1 MTRFGKYTLV
11 SLLGR
16 GGMGEVF
23 LARAPGVQRPVVIK
37 RILST
42 MVPDGEVLRGFLDET
57 RIAARLRH
65 PHIIRIDELGE
76 VEGEWYI
83 RMEYVEGASLSQV
96 MKSAAKAGEYVS
108 LGVCLYVAGCI
119 ASALEHA
126 HNARDPEGRPLHVVH
141 RDVTPHNVLLGRAGA
156 VKLIDFGVAR
166 AEQRFQFTTPGLV
179 KGKLAY
185 MSPEQAD
192 GKKVDGRTD
201 LFALGIC
208 LWESL
213 TGRRLFRGD
222 TVPETLQRLI
232 ACQVAPPSMYR
243 ADVPP
248 EVDALVLKALAR
260 EPEGRFQR
268 AAEFV
273 EAIDTVCDQYELTQ
287 GARALAAL
295 IRRLIPEA
303 GHAEGLAPDEE
314 PTAQIDANASRSDV
328 TRAERRRPAP
338 PPQPD
343 TRETRAPPDEA
354 EPDADAMT
362 EFRVPVVEEGSLIG
376 RAGELADLHQM
387 LGAGDRLVTLLGP
400 GGVGKSR
407 LAREAARQQAAN
419 YSGRVFFAD
428 ATAARDLEGLCLAVA
443 EAMGAALPPG
453 GNPVEGVSA
462 LLASRRRCLV
472 VLDNVEHLQN
482 EAGEALT
489 AWLEAA
495 RGVRFLV
502 GSRVALEVEAEKT
515 YEVSPLRLEG
525 GDEAESDAATLFLER
540 ATQSNPRFPTGKWAR
555 EAVRELVRRLD
566 GMPLAIELAAAQMA
580 DSPLEA
586 LRDQLDDTSEGS
598 RGSLR
603 GVDEAFEASWD
614 MLTDAERA
622 ALAQCTV
629 FAAGFT
635 AEAAVRV
642 LRVPGKP
649 SVDAEAVLQAL
660 HKLRQKSL
668 LRVSYSATSD
678 SPRYVMYESLRTRV
692 VGRLP
697 EEEERARRRH
707 AEWFLRFGET
717 LGEEAEK
724 GGGVLDVLA
733 TERENLVAA
742 WRWWLAQG
750 KDGARNALRVL
761 LALDAFFVVRGPY
774 GGQRTMLDTTLAQ
787 LDSPEDRAPGLE
799 ARARVLLARGKP
811 REAAA
816 DLEAV
821 LSSVSDPAGQAR
833 ALAYLGSVRKQEGSL
848 VEAEVLYERA
858 LRDLR
863 KVRDERM
870 QGRVL
875 ANMGAIAQE
884 KGRLDDAQDLYVAA
898 LEMHKKT
905 GDRRFEGV
913 TLSNLAT
920 LQQIRGAWKEAEDS
934 LNRAIAVHRDLGNRR
949 SEGIALTN
957 LGDLERDRGAGA
969 RAIAVYRRAVLIN
982 QEVGNRRFE
991 AICLLNHALLL
1002 LEQREVEAGGELLDE
1017 ALSLFLAVGDK
1028 RHAGLAYGARG
1039 ALRAFTDK
1047 PGAAEDF
1054 DSAVTTLGAGGDVA
1068 FRASV
1073 DVYAAQLDLSRARA
1087 LDAQG
1092 QVALADR
1099 ARAAATS
1106 RIDTAVAPEPGGSRA
1121 ERFEHVR
1128 MGLRVLKAW
1137 STPLSA
1143 G

>member
-1 MTRFGKYTLV
+1 
-11 SLLGR
+11 
-16 GGMGEVF
+16 MGEVF
-23 LARAPGVQRPVVIK
+23 LARAPGVPRPVVIK

-42 MVPDGEVLRGFLDET
+42 MVPDGDILRGFLDET

-83 RMEYVEGASLSQV
+83 RMEYVEGASLGQV
-96 MKSAAKAGEYVS
+96 MKAANKAGEYVS

-126 HNARDPEGRPLHVVH
+126 HQARDPEGRPLHVVH
-141 RDVTPHNVLLGRAGA
+141 RDVTPHNVLLGRTGA

-166 AEQRFQFTTPGLV
+166 AEQRFQFTSPGLV

-192 GKKVDGRTD
+192 GQKVDGRTD

-232 ACQVAPPSMYR
+232 TCQVAPPSMYR

-248 EVDALVLKALAR
+248 EVDALCLKALAR
-260 EPEGRFQR
+260 EPDGRFQR
-268 AAEFV
+268 AADFV
-273 EAIDTVCDQYELTQ
+273 EAIDTVSDQYQLLN
-287 GARALAAL
+287 GARHLAAL
-295 IRRLIPEA
+295 VRRLVPEA
-303 GHAEGLAPDEE
+303 GHADGLSPDEE
-314 PTAQIDANASRSDV
+314 PTGQLDAEASRSEV
-328 TRAERRRPAP
+328 TRHDRARPRPPSPPSDESSAEV
-338 PPQPD
+338 
-343 TRETRAPPDEA
+343 
-354 EPDADAMT
+354 EPVT

-376 RAGELADLHQM
+376 RAGELADLHQL

-428 ATAARDLEGLCLAVA
+428 ATAARDLEGLCVTVA
-443 EAMGAALPPG
+443 EALGAALPPG
-453 GNPVEGVSA
+453 GNPVDGVSA
-462 LLASRRRCLV
+462 LLAARRRCLV
-472 VLDNVEHLQN
+472 VLDNVEHLQDA
-482 EAGEALT
+482 AGEAVT

-495 RGVRFLV
+495 RGARFLV
-502 GSRVALEVEAEKT
+502 GSRVALEVNAEKT
-515 YEVSPLRLEG
+515 YEVGPLRLDG
-525 GDEAESDAATLFLER
+525 TDDAESDAASLFLER
-540 ATQSNPRFPTGKWAR
+540 ALQANPRFPGGKWAR
-555 EAVRELVRRLD
+555 DAVRELVKKLD

-580 DSPLEA
+580 DAPLEA
-586 LRDQLDDTSEGS
+586 LREHLHDTSEKS
-598 RGSLR
+598 RSMR

-614 MLTDAERA
+614 MLTPGERA

-629 FAAGFT
+629 FTGGFT

-642 LRVPGKP
+642 LRVPGRP
-649 SVDAEAVLQAL
+649 GVDTEGVLQAL
-660 HKLRQKSL
+660 HKLRSKSL
-668 LRVSYSATSD
+668 VRVTYAATSD
-678 SPRYVMYESLRTRV
+678 SPRYVMYESLRSRV

-697 EEEERARRRH
+697 EEEQKARRRH

-724 GGGVLDVLA
+724 GGAVLDVLA

-742 WRWWLAQG
+742 WRWWLSQG
-750 KDGARNALRVL
+750 KDGARQALRVL

-774 GGQRTMLDTTLAQ
+774 GAQRTMLDTTLGQ
-787 LDSPEDRAPGLE
+787 LDSPEDRVPGLE
-799 ARARVLLARGKP
+799 ARARVLLSRGRP
-811 REAAA
+811 AEAAA

-821 LSSVSDPAGQAR
+821 LSTATDPAARAR

-848 VEAEVLYERA
+848 VEAEVLFERA

-870 QGRVL
+870 QGRVQ
-875 ANMGAIAQE
+875 ANLGAIAQE
-884 KGRLDDAQDLYVAA
+884 KGRLDDAQDLYAAA
-898 LEMHKKT
+898 LELHKKS

-920 LQQIRGAWKEAEDS
+920 LQQIRGAWNEAEAS
-934 LNRAIAVHRDLGNRR
+934 LTRAIAVHRELGNRR

-969 RAIAVYRRAVLIN
+969 RAIAVYRRAVPIN

-991 AICLLNHALLL
+991 GICLLNHALLL
-1002 LEQREVEAGGELLDE
+1002 LEERDVAAGELLDE

-1039 ALRAFTDK
+1039 AMRAWARQS
-1047 PGAAEDF
+1047 GAAEDL
-1054 DSAVTTLGAGGDVA
+1054 DAAATTLGAGGDVA
-1068 FRASV
+1068 FAAAV
-1073 DVYAAQLDLSRARA
+1073 DVYGAQLDLSKAAELDGKGLEALAAKARA
-1087 LDAQG
+1087 QAT
-1092 QVALADR
+1092 
-1099 ARAAATS
+1099 ARIES
-1106 RIDTAVAPEPGGSRA
+1106 AVKSEPGGSRA

-1128 MGLRVLKAW
+1128 MALRVLKAW
-1137 STPLSA
+1137 STPA
-1143 G
+1143 GRG

>member
-1 MTRFGKYTLV
+1 
-11 SLLGR
+11 
-16 GGMGEVF
+16 MGEVF

-96 MKSAAKAGEYVS
+96 MKTAAKAGEYLG
-108 LGVCLYVAGCI
+108 LGVCLYVTGCI

-126 HNARDPEGRPLHVVH
+126 HQARDPEGRPLHVVH
-141 RDVTPHNVLLGRAGA
+141 RDVTPHNVLLGRSGA

-166 AEQRFQFTTPGLV
+166 AEQRFQFTSPGLV

-208 LWESL
+208 LWEIL
-213 TGRRLFRGD
+213 TGRRLFRGE

-232 ACQVAPPSMYR
+232 ALQIAPPSMYR

-248 EVDALVLKALAR
+248 EVDALVLKALSR

-268 AAEFV
+268 AADFV

-287 GARALAAL
+287 GARHLSAL

-314 PTAQIDANASRSDV
+314 PTAQLEASDARSEV
-328 TRAERRRPAP
+328 TRHDRRRPP
-338 PPQPD
+338 PPQQPD
-343 TRETRAPPDEA
+343 TRETRAPEGS
-354 EPDADAMT
+354 EPDADALT
-362 EFRVPVVEEGSLIG
+362 EFRAPVVEEGSLIG

-428 ATAARDLEGLCLAVA
+428 ATAARDVEGLCLTVA
-443 EAMGAALPPG
+443 EALGAALPPG
-453 GNPVEGVSA
+453 GNPIEGVSA

-482 EAGEALT
+482 EAGEALS
-489 AWLEAA
+489 AWLLAS
-495 RGVRFLV
+495 RGGRFLV
-502 GSRVALEVEAEKT
+502 GSRVALEVAEEKT
-515 YEVSPLRLEG
+515 YEVAPLRLDG

-540 ATQSNPRFPTGKWAR
+540 ATQANPRFPGGKWAR

-580 DSPLEA
+580 DAPLEA
-586 LRDQLDDTSEGS
+586 LREQLHDTSEGS

-603 GVDEAFEASWD
+603 GVDEAFAASWD
-614 MLTDAERA
+614 MLSDAERA

-642 LRVPGKP
+642 LRVPGRQG
-649 SVDAEAVLQAL
+649 VHAEGVLQAL
-660 HKLRQKSL
+660 HKLRSKSL
-668 LRVSYSATSD
+668 LRISYAATSD
-678 SPRYVMYESLRTRV
+678 SPRYVMYESLRARV
-692 VGRLP
+692 MGRLP
-697 EEEERARRRH
+697 EEEEKARRRH

-742 WRWWLAQG
+742 WRWWLSQG
-750 KDGARNALRVL
+750 KEGARNALRVL

-774 GGQRTMLDTTLAQ
+774 GGQRTMLDTTLGQ

-799 ARARVLLARGKP
+799 ARARVLLARGRP
-811 REAAA
+811 AEAAA
-816 DLEAV
+816 DLDAV
-821 LSSVSDPAGQAR
+821 LATVSDPATQAR
-833 ALAYLGSVRKQEGSL
+833 ALAYLGSVRKQVGSL
-848 VEAEVLYERA
+848 VEAQVLFERA

-875 ANMGAIAQE
+875 ANLGAIAME
-884 KGRLDDAQDLYVAA
+884 KGRMDDAQDLYSAA
-898 LEMHKKT
+898 LELHKKS

-913 TLSNLAT
+913 TFSNLAT
-920 LQQIRGAWKEAEDS
+920 MQQMRGAWKEAEDS
-934 LNRAIAVHRDLGNRR
+934 LSRALAIHRELGNRR
-949 SEGIALTN
+949 SEGMALTN

-969 RAIAVYRRAVLIN
+969 RAIALYRRAVLVN

-991 AICLLNHALLL
+991 GICLLNHALLL
-1002 LEQREVEAGGELLDE
+1002 LEQRDVEAGGELLEE

-1039 ALRAFTDK
+1039 ALRAWAK
-1047 PGAAEDF
+1047 RPGAAEDI
-1054 DSAVTTLGAGGDVA
+1054 DAAHATLGAGGDVA

-1073 DVYAAQLDLSRARA
+1073 DVYAAQLDLSKALA
-1087 LDAQG
+1087 LDQQG
-1092 QVALADR
+1092 NEALATK
-1099 ARAAATS
+1099 ARAAATA
-1106 RIDTAVAPEPGGSRA
+1106 RIDTAVAAEPGGSRA

-1137 STPLSA
+1137 STPLAA